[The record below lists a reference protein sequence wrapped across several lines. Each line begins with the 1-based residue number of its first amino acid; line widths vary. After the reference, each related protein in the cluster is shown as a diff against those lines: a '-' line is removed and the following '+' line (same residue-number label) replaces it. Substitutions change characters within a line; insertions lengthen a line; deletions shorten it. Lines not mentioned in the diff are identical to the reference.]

1 MHSKTE
7 KVGVKEEERQRKRIL
22 ESVKKKKK
30 ITLQNPN
37 KSYS

>member
-22 ESVKKKKK
+22 ESVKKKKR
-30 ITLQNPN
+30 
-37 KSYS
+37 